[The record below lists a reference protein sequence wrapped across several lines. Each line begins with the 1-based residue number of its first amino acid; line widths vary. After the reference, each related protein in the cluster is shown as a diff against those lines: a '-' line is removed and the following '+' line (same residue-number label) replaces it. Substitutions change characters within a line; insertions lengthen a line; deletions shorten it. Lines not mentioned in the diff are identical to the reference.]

1 MLGLFCLTKQH
12 FNTILQTKETKMQLE
27 SYKETLNQLKSKLA
41 EIEQAIKIDQKQ
53 NELAELEKQEQD
65 PSLWQ
70 DPEKMKKHAQK
81 KRAIEKVLQKNDSAK
96 NSVNDLEA
104 LIQLAEE
111 CDIDEQEIKATTS
124 TTQKAIDEL
133 WLETL
138 LSGKYD
144 ACSCVL
150 TLHAGAGGEEAQ
162 DWTEMLSRMYLRY
175 AEKQGYTAT
184 ILDTAPGDGAG
195 LKSQA
200 IQIDGANAYGYLKCE
215 KGVHRLVRLSPFD
228 AANRRHTSFSSVEV
242 SPLIEDAGE
251 VEIRAEDLKIDTYR
265 AGGAGGQ
272 HVNRTDSAVRIT
284 HIPTGIV
291 VQCQNERSQIQNKEQ
306 AMNVLRGRL
315 AEKAEE
321 ERLAKMQ
328 AIVGE
333 SKKIEWGSQIRS
345 YVLHPYNMVKDHR
358 TGEETSNTSAV
369 LDGEIQ
375 PFIVAELKRK

>member
-1 MLGLFCLTKQH
+1 
-12 FNTILQTKETKMQLE
+12 MQLE
-27 SYKETLNQLKSKLA
+27 TYKDTLSELKSKLA
-41 EIEQAIKIDQKQ
+41 EIEQAIKINQKQ
-53 NELAELEKQEQD
+53 SELAELEKQEQD

-70 DPEKMKKHAQK
+70 DPEKMKKHSQK

-124 TTQKAIDEL
+124 ATQKAIDEL

>member
-1 MLGLFCLTKQH
+1 MQIEQYKTKAEELGK
-12 FNTILQTKETKMQLE
+12 
-27 SYKETLNQLKSKLA
+27 KLA
-41 EIEQAIKIDQKQ
+41 EIEQAIKINEKQ
-53 NELAELEKQEQD
+53 NQLTELAKEEQD
-65 PSLWQ
+65 LSLWQ
-70 DPEKMKKHAQK
+70 DQDRMKKHAQK
-81 KRAIEKVLQKNDSAK
+81 KRAIEKVLERNNRAKKDINDFF
-96 NSVNDLEA
+96 A
-104 LIQLAEE
+104 LIELAEE
-111 CDIDEQEIKATTS
+111 CGIDESEIKRTADETE
-124 TTQKAIDEL
+124 KAIDDL
-133 WLETL
+133 WLDTL

-162 DWTEMLSRMYLRY
+162 DWTDMLSRMYLRY

-200 IQIDGANAYGYLKCE
+200 IQIEGDNAYGYLKCE

-242 SPLIEDAGE
+242 SPLIEDAGDI
-251 VEIRAEDLKIDTYR
+251 EIKPEDLKIDTYR

-306 AMNVLRGRL
+306 ALNVLRGRL

-328 AIVGE
+328 EIVGE

-358 TGEETSNTSAV
+358 TGEETSNTTAV

>member
-1 MLGLFCLTKQH
+1 M
-12 FNTILQTKETKMQLE
+12 QTDGYREKANSFQIK
-27 SYKETLNQLKSKLA
+27 LN
-41 EIEQAIKIDQKQ
+41 EINQTIKIDHKREELKKLEEEEQ
-53 NELAELEKQEQD
+53 NL
-65 PSLWQ
+65 SFWQ
-70 DPEKMKKHAQK
+70 DQEKTKKHAQK
-81 KRAIEKVLQKNDSAK
+81 KRVLQKSIEKSERVQKDI
-96 NSVNDLEA
+96 NDLLA
-104 LIQLAEE
+104 LLDLADEYDVSESDIQKETAE
-111 CDIDEQEIKATTS
+111 
-124 TTQKAIDEL
+124 TQKAIDEL

-144 ACSCVL
+144 ASSCVL

-162 DWTEMLSRMYLRY
+162 DWTDMLSRMYIRY
-175 AEKQGYTAT
+175 AEKQGYTVT

-200 IQIDGANAYGYLKCE
+200 LQIDGPNAYGYLKCE

-242 SPLIEDAGE
+242 SPLLEDDDSIE
-251 VEIRAEDLKIDTYR
+251 IKPEDLKIDTYR

-315 AEKAEE
+315 AAKAEE

-328 AIVGE
+328 EIVGE

-358 TGEETSNTSAV
+358 TGEETSNTTAV

-375 PFIVAELKRK
+375 PFIIAELKRK

>member
-1 MLGLFCLTKQH
+1 M
-12 FNTILQTKETKMQLE
+12 QTDA
-27 SYKETLNQLKSKLA
+27 YKEKAKAFEQKLL
-41 EIEQAIKIDQKQ
+41 EINQAIKIDQKRA
-53 NELAELEKQEQD
+53 ELASLLEAEQN
-65 PSLWQ
+65 PELWQ
-70 DPEKMKKHAQK
+70 DQEKTRKHSQKKSGLEKTISRSERAQK
-81 KRAIEKVLQKNDSAK
+81 DI
-96 NSVNDLEA
+96 NDLCALLELADEFDVAEA
-104 LIQLAEE
+104 EVQ
-111 CDIDEQEIKATTS
+111 KATAEV
-124 TTQKAIDEL
+124 QQAIDDL

-150 TLHAGAGGEEAQ
+150 SLHAGAGGEEAQ
-162 DWTEMLSRMYLRY
+162 DWTDMLSRMYIRY
-175 AEKQGYTAT
+175 AEKQGFSVT

-195 LKSQA
+195 LKSQL
-200 IQIDGANAYGYLKCE
+200 IQIDGENAYGYLKCE

-228 AANRRHTSFSSVEV
+228 SANRRHTSFSSVEV

-251 VEIRAEDLKIDTYR
+251 IEIKPEDLKIDTYR

-306 AMNVLRGRL
+306 AMKVLRGRL

-328 AIVGE
+328 EIIGE

-358 TGEETSNTSAV
+358 TGEETSNTTAV
-369 LDGEIQ
+369 LDGEVQ
-375 PFIVAELKRK
+375 PFIISALKSGII

>member
-1 MLGLFCLTKQH
+1 
-12 FNTILQTKETKMQLE
+12 MQLE
-27 SYKETLNQLKSKLA
+27 SYKDILNDLKSKLA

-53 NELAELEKQEQD
+53 KELDELNAAEQN

-70 DPEKMKKHAQK
+70 DQEKMKKHAQK
-81 KRAIEKVLQKNDSAK
+81 KRAIEKVLQKNESAK
-96 NSVNDLEA
+96 NSVNDLDA

-111 CDIDEQEIKATTS
+111 CEVDEQEIKATTS
-124 TTQKAIDEL
+124 ATQKAIDEL

-175 AEKQGYTAT
+175 AEKQGYSAT
-184 ILDTAPGDGAG
+184 IIDTAPGDGAG

-200 IQIDGANAYGYLKCE
+200 IQIDGTNAYGYLKCE

-242 SPLIEDAGE
+242 SPLIEDAAE
-251 VEIRAEDLKIDTYR
+251 VEIKPEDLKIDTYR

-315 AEKAEE
+315 AEKMEE

-328 AIVGE
+328 EIVGE

-358 TGEETSNTSAV
+358 TGEETSNTTAV

>member
-1 MLGLFCLTKQH
+1 
-12 FNTILQTKETKMQLE
+12 MQIE
-27 SYKETLNQLKSKLA
+27 QYKEKAESFKSKFS
-41 EIEQAIKIDQKQ
+41 EIEQAIKINEKQKEL
-53 NELAELEKQEQD
+53 NELANLEQD

-70 DPEKMKKHAQK
+70 DQEKLKKHAQK
-81 KRAIEKVLQKNDSAK
+81 KRALEKIIERNSRAK
-96 NSVNDLEA
+96 KDINDLFA
-104 LIQLAEE
+104 LIELAEE
-111 CDIDEQEIKATTS
+111 CEIDESEIKSVTES
-124 TTQKAIDEL
+124 TQKAIDEL

-144 ACSCVL
+144 SCSCVL

-162 DWTEMLSRMYLRY
+162 DWTDMLSRMYLRD

-200 IQIDGANAYGYLKCE
+200 IQIDGVNAYGYLKCE

-251 VEIRAEDLKIDTYR
+251 VEIRPEDLKIDTYR

-306 AMNVLRGRL
+306 AMKVLRGRL

-321 ERLAKMQ
+321 ERLAKMRE
-328 AIVGE
+328 IVGA

-358 TGEETSNTSAV
+358 TGEETSNTTAV
-369 LDGEIQ
+369 LDGELQ
-375 PFIVAELKRK
+375 PFIIAALKSGIV